1 MLGKTGS
8 GKSCTANSIL
18 GRKAFDS
25 KVGGSSV
32 TQRCRRASG
41 DIRGRHLLLL
51 DTPGLLDT
59 HQTPQDV
66 QRELRRSVSLLY
78 PGPHVFLLIVQIG
91 RFTPEEKEAVR
102 QFKLAMGAQALQFAV
117 VVFTHGDFL
126 QEGTSVKECLI
137 DQCNELTELV
147 DECGGRYCVF
157 NNNSSKN
164 KGQVLELLTLVDC
177 MMQGNEGSYYTSKIL
192 QKVEEELDLELQ
204 EEKKMLAEKEELF
217 KKQEEAVMKDW
228 YERKLEDVLQK
239 SRGEIEELKKKHE
252 LENQSEKRQARNLVE
267 SFKQEIEQHLKKEKE
282 QKTMEMLRVMAIRQ
296 EEERKREALQENL
309 DKVSK
314 MLEEQVKQE
323 DKIKRAMEEK
333 IEKNRVESLMKERE
347 RELQQIQKEQ
357 AIRQRE
363 AVRREALQKELDKL
377 TFSLKNQVER
387 EEERTRKMAI
397 ELRHERDENQRIRDI
412 QMEKLREEKRRTQAL
427 NQELN
432 HIKMQIQKQKSVEES
447 LAIHLEQNLQ
457 KERERC
463 VQEILLLKKNFD
475 KRCRE
480 VSVDTAKMD
489 SAKKD
494 SAVTVVTGYAQEMG
508 LLLVNLAL
516 EKVRAPCSIQ

>member
-1 MLGKTGS
+1 RRAVSSSITDIIVLLGKTGS

-177 MMQGNEGSYYTSKIL
+177 MMQGNEGGYYTSKIL
-192 QKVEEELDLELQ
+192 QK
-204 EEKKMLAEKEELF
+204 M
-217 KKQEEAVMKDW
+217 
-228 YERKLEDVLQK
+228 
-239 SRGEIEELKKKHE
+239 GEIEELKKKHE
-252 LENQSEKRQARNLVE
+252 LENQSEKRQLFTFYFILSYRKLV
-267 SFKQEIEQHLKKEKE
+267 SSPPKSSCLC
-282 QKTMEMLRVMAIRQ
+282 
-296 EEERKREALQENL
+296 
-309 DKVSK
+309 S
-314 MLEEQVKQE
+314 
-323 DKIKRAMEEK
+323 
-333 IEKNRVESLMKERE
+333 
-347 RELQQIQKEQ
+347 ELSSQ
-357 AIRQRE
+357 
-363 AVRREALQKELDKL
+363 
-377 TFSLKNQVER
+377 
-387 EEERTRKMAI
+387 
-397 ELRHERDENQRIRDI
+397 
-412 QMEKLREEKRRTQAL
+412 
-427 NQELN
+427 
-432 HIKMQIQKQKSVEES
+432 
-447 LAIHLEQNLQ
+447 
-457 KERERC
+457 
-463 VQEILLLKKNFD
+463 
-475 KRCRE
+475 
-480 VSVDTAKMD
+480 
-489 SAKKD
+489 
-494 SAVTVVTGYAQEMG
+494 
-508 LLLVNLAL
+508 
-516 EKVRAPCSIQ
+516 